1 MKNKKMMP
9 MIGWIVMVVLVAVL
23 SVYSIAYFIP
33 GMPFS
38 FRPEVYPQSPLTVF
52 LLAHIGGAVVAA
64 LSGPLQFWG
73 SFRQNNVKTHRVLGK
88 FYLLGVLVAGLSALI
103 ISPISQGGLVTHIG
117 FALLAVT
124 WLVATFMA
132 YKRVLGK
139 DWLAHQR
146 WMIRSYSLT
155 LAFVSL
161 RIWLGGLVLT
171 GAPFEEVYQTVAWI
185 CWVPNLIIAECYI
198 NRDNSLIARS
208 PSLT

>member
-1 MKNKKMMP
+1 MKNKKMTP
-9 MIGWIVMVVLVAVL
+9 MIGWVVMVLLVVLL
-23 SVYSIAYFIP
+23 SVYSMAYFVP

-38 FRPEVYPQSPLTVF
+38 FRPQVYPQSPLTIF
-52 LLAHIGGAVVAA
+52 LLAHIGGAVIAA
-64 LSGPLQFWG
+64 LCGALQFWEE
-73 SFRQNNVKTHRVLGK
+73 FRLRNVKIHRVLGK
-88 FYLLGVLVAGLSALI
+88 FYLLGVLVAGVSALI

-124 WLVATFMA
+124 WLVTTFIA
-132 YKRVLGK
+132 YKRVVDK
-139 DWLAHQR
+139 NWLAHQR

-185 CWVPNLIIAECYI
+185 CWVPNLMIAEYYI
-198 NRDNSLIARS
+198 NRNNSLITRAANQA
-208 PSLT
+208 

>member
-1 MKNKKMMP
+1 MRNKKMIP
-9 MIGWIVMVVLVAVL
+9 VISWGVMVLLVIVL
-23 SVYSIAYFIP
+23 SVYSMAYFIP

-38 FRPEVYPQSPLTVF
+38 FRPEVYPQSPLTIF

-64 LSGPLQFWG
+64 LCGPLQFCQ
-73 SFRQNNVKTHRVLGK
+73 SFRLRNIKTHRLLGK
-88 FYLLGVLVAGLSALI
+88 CYLLGVLVAGVSALI

-117 FALLAVT
+117 FALLAVS
-124 WLVATFMA
+124 WLVATFIA
-132 YKRVLGK
+132 YKRILER

-185 CWVPNLIIAECYI
+185 CWVPNLMIAEYCI
-198 NRDNSLIARS
+198 NRNNSLVARAVV
-208 PSLT
+208 LR